1 MENFLSGILLPQI
14 NYHQYCYISCELW
27 YAFLNKR
34 GKILLPVAV
43 MVIFDPSTMRRSSH
57 INIAQTIWCVMVV
70 TLAVDDLLIRG
81 K

>member
-1 MENFLSGILLPQI
+1 MGNLLSGILLPQM
-14 NYHQYCYISCELW
+14 NYHQYCYIPCEQW
-27 YAFLNKR
+27 YTFLNKR
-34 GKILLPVAV
+34 SKILLPVAV
-43 MVIFDPSTMRRSSH
+43 MIIFNLSTMRRSSH